1 MRFRLKRKLSI
12 PLHLIPCY
20 NNFIYILHKEDL
32 MNPICLNDF
41 LNYRFLSRIK
51 YAPGGQ
57 SAAFVVSNCC
67 EDENRYESRL
77 WLYDGTL
84 RQLTDLGS
92 ESSFIW
98 EDDTHILFPAV
109 RSSKEK
115 KRQESKD
122 AFTSY
127 YRLNIH
133 GGEAIPAF
141 TLPVTATQI
150 EKVGDNYAFLA
161 RIDANYPDY
170 YCMSDEERRDVAKH
184 YDEEKDYEVLD
195 ERPFWFNDAGMVN
208 KRRTAL
214 FTRSAEGTVTRIT
227 APLFDVS
234 SMTVIDG
241 NVYFSGYEFSTKRP
255 ERTVVIYCLN
265 LASGKVSTVVERPD
279 LKIGSVQRVGH
290 QLWIGASE
298 GKRHGLNENSWVYTL
313 DVTSGELSLLREEEY
328 NMYNSVGS
336 DCRYGGGSSWQEK
349 DGALYHLATREGSGL
364 LYRLSADGSST
375 PIITKDGSIDSFSL
389 CEESGEALMIAMYDN
404 KLQELYAANLAT
416 GAIRQLSNFNTN
428 VLKDKYV
435 AEYHPVSVDSDGYRI
450 SGWVL
455 LPDNFDPAKKYPAV
469 LDIHGGP
476 KTVYGPVFYHEM
488 QLWANMGY
496 IVFFCN
502 PKGGDGRDNDFM
514 DIRGHYG
521 ETDYRNLMDFTDAV
535 IAAYPQIDQSRICVT
550 GGSYGGFMTNWIIGH
565 TDRFCCAASQRSI
578 SNWISFFGVSDIGYS
593 FAVDQCDGN
602 PFDDHEKLWALSPL
616 RYAKNVKTPTL
627 FIHSDEDYRCPLAE
641 GLQMYTALADLGVPT
656 RLCMF
661 HGENHE
667 LSRSGKP
674 KHRVRRLTE
683 ITQWFEKY
691 SR

>member
-1 MRFRLKRKLSI
+1 M
-12 PLHLIPCY
+12 
-20 NNFIYILHKEDL
+20 E
-32 MNPICLNDF
+32 PIRLNDF
-41 LNYRFLSRIK
+41 LNYRFLSQIK
-51 YAPGGQ
+51 YAPGGKT
-57 SAAFVVSNCC
+57 AAFVVSNCL

-77 WLYDGTL
+77 WLYDGGL
-84 RQLTDLGS
+84 RQLTDLGK
-92 ESSFIW
+92 ESNFLW
-98 EDDTHILFPAV
+98 EDDAHILFPAV
-109 RSSKEK
+109 RSAKEK
-115 KRQESKD
+115 KRQEAKE

-127 YRLNIH
+127 YRLCIH
-133 GGEAIPAF
+133 GGEALPAF
-141 TLPVTATQI
+141 TLPVSATQI
-150 EKVGDNYAFLA
+150 EKVGESYVFLA

-170 YCMSDEERRDVAKH
+170 YRMTDEERKDVAKH
-184 YDEEKDYEVLD
+184 YEDEKDYEVLD
-195 ERPFWFNDAGMVN
+195 ERPFWFNGAGMIN

-214 FTRSAEGTVTRIT
+214 FTRSADGTVTRVT
-227 APLFDVS
+227 APLFDVG
-234 SMTVIDG
+234 SMTVIG
-241 NVYFSGYEFSTKRP
+241 SSVYFSGGEFTAKRP
-255 ERTVVIYCLN
+255 ERTVAVYRLDLATGAVTTVI
-265 LASGKVSTVVERPD
+265 ERDD
-279 LKIGSVQRVGH
+279 LKLGRMERVGN
-290 QLWIGASE
+290 QLWLGASA
-298 GKRHGLNENSWVYTL
+298 GTRHGMNENNWVYTL
-313 DVTSGELSLLREEEY
+313 DTATDELTLLREEDC

-336 DCRYGGGSSWQEK
+336 DCRYGGGNGWQEK
-349 DGALYHLATREGSGL
+349 GGALYHLATREGNGL
-364 LYRLSADGSST
+364 LYRLTIDGCST
-375 PIITKDGSIDSFSL
+375 PVITKEGSIDSFSL
-389 CEESGEALMIAMYDN
+389 CEEQGEALMIAMYDN
-404 KLQELYAANLAT
+404 KLQELYSANLQT
-416 GAIRQLSNFNTN
+416 GEIRQLSHFNDEA
-428 VLKDKYV
+428 LSGKYV
-435 AEYHPVSVDSDGYRI
+435 AQYHPLSVESRGYHI
-450 SGWVL
+450 GGWVL
-455 LPDNFDPAKKYPAV
+455 LPENFDPAKKYPAI

-521 ETDYRNLMDFTDAV
+521 DTDYVNLMDFTDAV
-535 IAAYPQIDQSRICVT
+535 LSAYPQIDPARVCVT

-616 RYAKNVKTPTL
+616 RYARNVKTPTL

-674 KHRVRRLTE
+674 KHRIRRLTE
-683 ITQWFEKY
+683 ITDWFEKY
-691 SR
+691 SK